1 MTPSADPKARSSESS
16 RIAVFVVSVFTL
28 ATFVFGTSAAG
39 AQDSPTTVPP
49 LRPPTTLAADA
60 PGLQGSD
67 CGPGNIV
74 RPAYCGEEPE
84 SKDDPGGWLQVSL
97 FFIVCVVVL
106 GMGGFIWWRSRVIR
120 RERRAAGLDPE
131 DVARR
136 RGAGLRPGETQ
147 PTRRSTRSDP
157 VTDSSAKRPD
167 SIAGR

>member
-1 MTPSADPKARSSESS
+1 VGVTDLLPLLRRTAATVVLALGVAATLTAPS
-16 RIAVFVVSVFTL
+16 
-28 ATFVFGTSAAG
+28 AG

-49 LRPPTTLAADA
+49 LRPPTTLEADS
-60 PGLQGSD
+60 PTLQGSD

-97 FFIVCVVVL
+97 FFIVCAVVV
-106 GMGGFIWWRSRVIR
+106 GIGGFVWWRSRVIR

-136 RGAGLRPGETQ
+136 SGAGLRPGE
-147 PTRRSTRSDP
+147 
-157 VTDSSAKRPD
+157 APD
-167 SIAGR
+167 RGTGRD